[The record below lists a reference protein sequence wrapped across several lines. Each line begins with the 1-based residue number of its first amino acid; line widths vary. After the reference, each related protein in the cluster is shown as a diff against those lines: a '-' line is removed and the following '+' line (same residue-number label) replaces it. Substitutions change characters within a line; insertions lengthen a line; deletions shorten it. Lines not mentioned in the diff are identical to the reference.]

1 MSTNV
6 MILKNI
12 PNIVFKKVHKY
23 LFQSWNKEMFVKSLP
38 MLQIVPEGWPNFKNI
53 FQLLFAHIL
62 KSSENYSCMMV
73 KWKVEYNMNIEHSQS
88 VLKREK

>member
-38 MLQIVPEGWPNFKNI
+38 MLQIVPEG
-53 FQLLFAHIL
+53 
-62 KSSENYSCMMV
+62 
-73 KWKVEYNMNIEHSQS
+73 
-88 VLKREK
+88 